1 MLIGEGLGRREE
13 GRKLRKEEA
22 LLDEQDG
29 HQRDV
34 GVCRISSWREYGWSI
49 GVRSGNIE
57 Y

>member
-1 MLIGEGLGRREE
+1 MIGEGLGRREE